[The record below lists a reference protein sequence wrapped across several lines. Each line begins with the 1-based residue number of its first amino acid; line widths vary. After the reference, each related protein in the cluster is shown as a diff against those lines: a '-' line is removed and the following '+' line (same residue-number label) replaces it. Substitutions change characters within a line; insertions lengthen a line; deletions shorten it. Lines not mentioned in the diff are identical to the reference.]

1 LRQEVNFER
10 GYHSHPMNNIWA
22 VVTLKGD
29 QDVLNIKLYNTEKQ
43 EAHVVDLKEYVVG
56 AVAASMP
63 PEFPKEALKAQAIC
77 CRTLAVKR
85 MGIFGGSGCR
95 RQPGFDVCSD
105 PVHCQGFLDVES
117 RQKLWAG
124 RYEEFAEKLSEAE
137 EETSG
142 IVLVYNNNAIEAVY
156 HPACG
161 GCTED
166 SENVWGNKVSY
177 LRRVE
182 CIYCKDSPH
191 WKTTKAFSIR
201 ELKRRLGI
209 NFDDNKVEKREI
221 PGLLDRIHA
230 TESERIKRMRIGDMV
245 FEGEDIRD
253 LLGLSSTRFF
263 WKVSA
268 ISFQAMG
275 LGHGLGLCQYG
286 ARGMAILGFPV
297 DEILKFYF
305 TGVELKELVKP
316 TYSKPLIGKSIIID
330 PGRGGS
336 DGKTGPMGLSEGYVN
351 LEISKLLSQ
360 ELEKNG
366 AKVILTRN
374 KNEFVSL
381 AERVKISNEA
391 KPDITI
397 CIQQNTFTDEKMG
410 GTESFHYPGD
420 VEGKKMAERIHKSL
434 VNTLNLKDLGVKG
447 ADLFILRE
455 TNNPSV
461 VLNIAFLSNP
471 QEERLLS
478 EADFRQKA
486 VEAIIG
492 GITAYYQ
499 E

>member
-1 LRQEVNFER
+1 MFKD
-10 GYHSHPMNNIWA
+10 G
-22 VVTLKGD
+22 
-29 QDVLNIKLYNTEKQ
+29 DVLNIKLYNVEKQ
-43 EAHVVDLKEYVVG
+43 EAHIVDLKEYVVG

-63 PEFPKEALKAQAIC
+63 LEFPKEALKVQAIC

-85 MGIFGGSGCR
+85 MGIFGGSGCKR
-95 RQPGFDVCSD
+95 HLGFDICSD
-105 PVHCQGFLDVES
+105 PVHCQGYLDIEA
-117 RQKLWAG
+117 RQKLWG
-124 RYEEFAEKLSEAE
+124 NRYDEFTQKLSEAE

-142 IVLVYNNNAIEAVY
+142 IILVYNDNAIEAVY

-191 WKTTKAFSIR
+191 WKTTKAFSVR

-209 NFDDNKVEKREI
+209 NFDDNKVEKWEI
-221 PGLLDRIHA
+221 PGLIDRIHPTA
-230 TESERIKRMRIGDMV
+230 SERIKRMRVGDMV
-245 FEGEDIRD
+245 FDGEDIKE
-253 LLGLSSTRFF
+253 LLGLSSTRFN
-263 WKVSA
+263 WRVA
-268 ISFQAMG
+268 ALSFEIMG

-286 ARGMAILGFPV
+286 ARGMALLGFPL

-316 TYSKPLIGKSIIID
+316 TYSKPLIGKTIVID
-330 PGRGGS
+330 PGQGGDS
-336 DGKTGPMGLSEGYVN
+336 GKTGPMGLSEGYVN

-360 ELEKNG
+360 GLEESG
-366 AKVILTRN
+366 AKVFLTRS

-381 AERVKISNEA
+381 AERVKISNDA

-397 CIQQNTFTDEKMG
+397 SIQQNIFTDENAG
-410 GTESFHYPGD
+410 GTESFYYPGD
-420 VEGKKMAERIHKSL
+420 IEGKKVAERIHGL
-434 VNTLNLKDLGVKG
+434 LINTLKLKDLGVKE
-447 ADLFILRE
+447 ADLYILRE

-461 VLNIAFLSNP
+461 VLNTAFLSNP
-471 QEERLLS
+471 YEERLLS
-478 EADFRQKA
+478 EPEFREKA
-486 VEAIIG
+486 AKAIIG
-492 GITAYYQ
+492 GITAFYQ